1 MDVSTLFESLI
12 ADFHERSFPTATRRD
27 AAPPGLPGKI
37 DVLIGMRRSG
47 KSWRM
52 AQAMADLVAAGV
64 PKTRLLHVNFDDERL
79 RALQTADLQRLPE
92 AFFRLH
98 PGHKHARC
106 HFFLDE
112 IQNVPGWDAFVRRLL
127 DTENVQLMLTGS
139 SARLLSREIASTLR
153 GRSLATE
160 IFPFSF
166 AEALRHQGADDSPA
180 ETAGAAR
187 RALLSNAL
195 RGYLGAGGFPEVQ
208 GLPAHLRVAI
218 LQEYVDVVILR
229 DVVERHG
236 VSNVTALRH
245 LIRRLLGAPA
255 TAFSVHRFHNDLQA
269 RGVACGKN
277 ALHEMLA
284 HLEDAYLVQAVD
296 IDTRSERQRQVNPR
310 KVYPIDTGLAQAF
323 RAGPDADRGRL
334 LETLVYLDLRRRGC
348 EIAWLRTAEGYE
360 IDFVAR
366 PAEGSP
372 LLVQACESLADPTT
386 RERELRALRAAMRER
401 GVAAGTIV
409 TLDEDERI
417 ESHEGTVRVE
427 PAWRWLLRR

>member
-1 MDVSTLFESLI
+1 MDSSTLFESLI
-12 ADFHERSFPTATRRD
+12 ADFQERAFPAATRRD

-47 KSWRM
+47 KSWRL
-52 AQAMADLVAAGV
+52 AQAMADLVASGV

-79 RALQTADLQRLPE
+79 RSLQTADLQQLPA
-92 AFFRLH
+92 AFFRLT
-98 PGHKHARC
+98 PQNKHERC

-112 IQNVPGWDAFVRRLL
+112 IQNVPDWDAFVRRLL
-127 DTENVQLMLTGS
+127 DTENVQMMLTGS

-166 AEALRHQGADDSPA
+166 GESLRHQGADDAPA
-180 ETAGAAR
+180 EPAGAAR
-187 RALLSNAL
+187 RALLSSAL
-195 RGYLGAGGFPEVQ
+195 RGYLSAGGFPEVQ
-208 GLPAHLRVAI
+208 GLAAHLRVAI

-236 VSNVTALRH
+236 VGNVTALRH

-255 TAFSVHRFHNDLQA
+255 TAFSVHRFHNELQA

-284 HLEDAYLVQAVD
+284 HLEDAYLVQTVG
-296 IDTRSERQRQVNPR
+296 IDARSEQQRQVNPR
-310 KVYPIDTGLAQAF
+310 KIYPIDTGLAQAF
-323 RAGPDADRGRL
+323 RTSPDTDRGRL
-334 LETLVYLDLRRRGC
+334 LETLVFLDLRRRGN
-348 EIAWLRTAEGYE
+348 EIAWLRTQQGWEV
-360 IDFVAR
+360 DFIAR
-366 PAEGSP
+366 PTEGPP
-372 LLVQACESLADPTT
+372 LLVQACESIADPST
-386 RERELRALRAAMRER
+386 RERELRALRAAMSER
-401 GVAAGTIV
+401 GIHAGTVV
-409 TLDEDERI
+409 TLDEEARVDADEGPI
-417 ESHEGTVRVE
+417 AVV